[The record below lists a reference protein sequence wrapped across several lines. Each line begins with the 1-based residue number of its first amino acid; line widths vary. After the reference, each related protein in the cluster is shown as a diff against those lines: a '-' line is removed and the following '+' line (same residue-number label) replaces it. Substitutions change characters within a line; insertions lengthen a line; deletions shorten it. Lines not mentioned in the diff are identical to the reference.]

1 MGNRGKNH
9 QTSSPSRSR
18 KPLPST
24 LGPFILEEASASC
37 SLSPRSL
44 TTRSTAAMSAL
55 PVPDPAPAPAPAAA
69 AAGHAGARPDKA
81 ERIKGFITKMTG
93 SQSAAQLQLHHP
105 KRWQQPTYGP
115 ILPLTEDLVKR
126 LMGTAR
132 KFIPRTSS
140 SRILVS
146 IGKLTYFRRPV
157 TPKEKNFET
166 KLALRTRYN
175 EPEDN
180 IFLAESYLVSATRRE
195 PTQIS
200 CQQNNLVAVKIILTL
215 CHAATSHST
224 LPHPCEF
231 SRRNTSDLLRLEG
244 PSL

>member
-1 MGNRGKNH
+1 MGNRDKNH
-9 QTSSPSRSR
+9 QTASPSRSR

-37 SLSPRSL
+37 SLSRL
-44 TTRSTAAMSAL
+44 TTRTTAAMSGL
-55 PVPDPAPAPAPAAA
+55 PVPAPAPAPAPAAA
-69 AAGHAGARPDKA
+69 GHDGAGLEKA

-93 SQSAAQLQLHHP
+93 SQSAAQLQLHHSKKP
-105 KRWQQPTYGP
+105 QQPTYGP
-115 ILPLTEDLVKR
+115 VLPLTEDLVKR

-132 KFIPRTSS
+132 KFMFRTSS
-140 SRILVS
+140 SRTLAS
-146 IGKLTYFRRPV
+146 IGELTSFRRPV
-157 TPKEKNFET
+157 SHKEKYFET

-180 IFLAESYLVSATRRE
+180 RFLAESYLVSATRRE

-200 CQQNNLVAVKIILTL
+200 CQQNNVLAAKIILTL

-224 LPHPCEF
+224 LPHPYGF
-231 SRRNTSDLLRLEG
+231 SRRNNSDLLRLEG

>member
-44 TTRSTAAMSAL
+44 TTRSTAAMSGL
-55 PVPDPAPAPAPAAA
+55 PVPAPAPAPAPAAA
-69 AAGHAGARPDKA
+69 GHAGARPEKA

-93 SQSAAQLQLHHP
+93 SQSAAQLQLHHS
-105 KRWQQPTYGP
+105 KKSQQPTYGP
-115 ILPLTEDLVKR
+115 VLPLTEDLVKR

-132 KFIPRTSS
+132 KSMFRTSS
-140 SRILVS
+140 SHTLAS
-146 IGKLTYFRRPV
+146 NGKLTSFRRPV
-157 TPKEKNFET
+157 TPKEKHFET

-180 IFLAESYLVSATRRE
+180 RFLAESYLVSATRRE
-195 PTQIS
+195 PTQIF
-200 CQQNNLVAVKIILTL
+200 CQQNDVLAAKIILTL

-224 LPHPCEF
+224 LPHPCGF